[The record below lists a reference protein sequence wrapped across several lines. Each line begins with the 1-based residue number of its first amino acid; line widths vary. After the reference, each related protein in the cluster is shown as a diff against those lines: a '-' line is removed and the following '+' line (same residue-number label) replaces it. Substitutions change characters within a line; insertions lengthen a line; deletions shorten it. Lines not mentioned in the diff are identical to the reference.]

1 MCSVPDADVVGGP
14 GPRPLWTPT
23 ISRDLCAGTPSA
35 SHDSTISSAVSVAA
49 DIRSKPAHD
58 LRRHLRH
65 LLV

>member
-1 MCSVPDADVVGGP
+1 
-14 GPRPLWTPT
+14 
-23 ISRDLCAGTPSA
+23 
-35 SHDSTISSAVSVAA
+35 VSVAA